1 MYEIQRES
9 LKISK
14 YQGAKRKREKQVIN
28 CDKLNETQKRQLSLT
43 RLTLFLCGSFE
54 GSIHKMCAIPKGT
67 HKSISF
73 EKELKRDKKGKLEE
87 ETHK

>member
-1 MYEIQRES
+1 
-9 LKISK
+9 
-14 YQGAKRKREKQVIN
+14 
-28 CDKLNETQKRQLSLT
+28 
-43 RLTLFLCGSFE
+43 
-54 GSIHKMCAIPKGT
+54 MCAIPKGT